1 MTTLRRNMKVIER
14 GNTRRHRVAAIGMYD
29 GVHLGHRF
37 LIDFLRHEA
46 SDRDLTPAVVTFR
59 EHPLKVVRPDEAPP
73 LLTSLEDRLR
83 LLAEEGVKDAVLLTF
98 DENMRYSTARQFLMM
113 LHKRFAVDALVVG
126 FNNRFGRNIE
136 EGVEQYRA
144 VGREIGLDIIEA
156 PEYIDK
162 TGTHI
167 SSSIIRKLLKE
178 KKVAEAHGLLGR
190 RFTLRGTVVK
200 GNGLGRKI
208 GYPTANISP
217 EYPELIIPGEG
228 VYVAQALLPDGQ
240 RYPAVVNIGRR
251 PTVSQKDE
259 ADGDKTDG
267 AKDMTPATSTSPV
280 VIEVHVI
287 NYKGYLYDDEIS
299 IEFVDFL
306 RDERKFPS
314 VEKLCDQLAEDVQ
327 EALKRLKLQ

>member
-59 EHPLKVVRPDEAPP
+59 EHPLKIVRPDETPA

-83 LLAEEGVKDAVLLTF
+83 LLAEEGVKDVILLTF

-136 EGVEQYRA
+136 DGIEQYRS
-144 VGREIGLDIIEA
+144 VGREIGLEIIEA
-156 PEYIDK
+156 PEYIDR

-167 SSSIIRKLLKE
+167 SSSIIRRLLE
-178 KKVAEAHGLLGR
+178 DRKVAEAYRLLGR

-217 EYPELIIPGEG
+217 EFPELMTPGEG
-228 VYVAQALLPDGQ
+228 VYVAQAVLPDGQ

-251 PTVSQKDE
+251 PTVSQEDTGGDE
-259 ADGDKTDG
+259 TTEEFVENTGQS
-267 AKDMTPATSTSPV
+267 PAPV

-306 RDERKFPS
+306 REEQKFPS
-314 VEKLCDQLAEDVQ
+314 VEKLRDQLEKDVR
-327 EALKRLKLQ
+327 EALKRLKLR